1 MKKKHLVHKKTKNT
15 RKKSKS
21 KTRKSRKSRN
31 NRKTKKS
38 LNVLKV
44 TNQPDKLSCSPKP
57 RNQINEYSCYTN
69 KSLLKLKNMWNAR
82 HEDVIITSDEP
93 KEIHRQ
99 LTNYLADVCEKES
112 CWLKQHSEFGKD
124 TKELVDSFAPVSSE
138 KWKKNPREWLDSTD
152 IIKVMKQ
159 YEKANPDF
167 EFVGP
172 SPIDFDTRM
181 LYGECVWDELCN
193 FSLSEQIKRGKTKIG
208 FIFNTDPHNKPG
220 EHWISM
226 FLDINEKFIF
236 YFDSTGDKI
245 PKRIKVLVKRIQE
258 QGMLLGLDIKYDDT
272 HKIPHQKK
280 NTECGMY
287 SLFFIAY
294 MLENK
299 INAEF
304 LKDNIIGDDYVA
316 KYRNIF
322 FNKSLD

>member
-1 MKKKHLVHKKTKNT
+1 MNKKHLVHRKTKNT
-15 RKKSKS
+15 KKIS
-21 KTRKSRKSRN
+21 
-31 NRKTKKS
+31 KTKKQS
-38 LNVLKV
+38 STRKRRNVLKHSKKK
-44 TNQPDKLSCSPKP
+44 TLDKLSCSPKP
-57 RNQINEYSCYTN
+57 INHINEYSCYTN
-69 KSLLKLKNMWNAR
+69 KALLKLKTMWNAR

-124 TKELVDSFAPVSSE
+124 TTDLVESFAPVSSE
-138 KWKKNPREWLDSTD
+138 TWKKNPREWLDSTD

-193 FSLSEQIKRGKTKIG
+193 FSLSEQIKRGKTKVG
-208 FIFNTDPHNKPG
+208 FVFNTDPHNKPG

-245 PKRIKVLVKRIQE
+245 PKKIKVLVKRIQE
-258 QGMLLGLDIKYDDT
+258 QGLLLGLDIKYDDT
-272 HKIPHQKK
+272 HKVPHQKK

-304 LKDNIIGDDYVA
+304 LKDNIIGDEYVA

>member
-1 MKKKHLVHKKTKNT
+1 MKKT
-15 RKKSKS
+15 RKKSKTKKQS
-21 KTRKSRKSRN
+21 RTRKRR
-31 NRKTKKS
+31 
-38 LNVLKV
+38 NVLKHSDKK
-44 TNQPDKLSCSPKP
+44 TPDKLSCSPKP
-57 RNQINEYSCYTN
+57 INHINEYSCYTN
-69 KSLLKLKNMWNAR
+69 KALLKLKTMWNAR
-82 HEDVIITSDEP
+82 HEDAIITSDEP

-124 TKELVDSFAPVSSE
+124 AADLVESFAPVSNE
-138 KWKKNPREWLDSTD
+138 TWKKNPREWLDSTD

-159 YEKANPDF
+159 YEKANPYF

-193 FSLSEQIKRGKTKIG
+193 FSLSEQIKRGKTKMG

-226 FLDINEKFIF
+226 FLDTNEKFIF

-245 PKRIKVLVKRIQE
+245 PKKIKNFVKRIQE
-258 QGMLLGLDIKYDDT
+258 QGLLLGLDIKYDDT
-272 HKIPHQKK
+272 HKVSHQKK

-304 LKDNIIGDDYVA
+304 LKDNIIGDEYVA

>member
-1 MKKKHLVHKKTKNT
+1 MKKT
-15 RKKSKS
+15 RKKSKTKKQS
-21 KTRKSRKSRN
+21 RTRKRR
-31 NRKTKKS
+31 
-38 LNVLKV
+38 NVLKHSDKK
-44 TNQPDKLSCSPKP
+44 TPDKLSCSPKP
-57 RNQINEYSCYTN
+57 INHINEYSCYTN
-69 KSLLKLKNMWNAR
+69 KALLKLKTMWNAR
-82 HEDVIITSDEP
+82 HEDAIITSDEP

-124 TKELVDSFAPVSSE
+124 AADLVESFAPVSNE
-138 KWKKNPREWLDSTD
+138 TWKKNPREWLDSTD

-159 YEKANPDF
+159 YEKANPYF

-193 FSLSEQIKRGKTKIG
+193 FSLSEQIKRGKTKMG

-226 FLDINEKFIF
+226 FLDTNEKFIF

-245 PKRIKVLVKRIQE
+245 PKKIKNFVKRIQE
-258 QGMLLGLDIKYDDT
+258 QGLLLGLDIKYDDT
-272 HKIPHQKK
+272 HKVSHQKK

-299 INAEF
+299 INSDF
-304 LKDNIIGDDYVA
+304 LKDNIIGDEYIA